1 MDKTGNMLEAIPL
14 IVKLNELGVEQK
26 RKRQEWHEQFVR
38 DDEQRLKILRRLIE
52 YGFKFTMP
60 QSLGSYVSIEILKGQ
75 LSDLRTILGKVKQID
90 TSPDTNN
97 KPNGIVVT
105 VTVGNIENRVLT
117 FYYRSVLSD
126 DGKCRIES
134 RKVEIRNV
142 VCKT

>member
-1 MDKTGNMLEAIPL
+1 MDKKLE
-14 IVKLNELGVEQK
+14 KLNELGVEQK
-26 RKRQEWHEQFVR
+26 RYRQERHEQYVR

-52 YGFKFTMP
+52 NGFDFTIE
-60 QSLGSYVSIEILKGQ
+60 SYVSIPYSLEILKGQ

-90 TSPDTNN
+90 TSPDRNN

-105 VTVGNIENRVLT
+105 IAVEDVEERVLT
-117 FYYRSVLSD
+117 FYYRSVLPN

-134 RKVEIRNV
+134 HKIEIRNV